1 MNPINLKIVSFL
13 FLLIV
18 DFVFS
23 TPRDYTFRQL
33 RIEDGLSQSTVFA
46 SLQDKTGFM
55 WFGTSSGLNRYD
67 GYKFKVYM
75 HDPGD
80 TNSISDDRIV
90 SLMKDSVGKIW
101 IGTVNGNINRFDHQ
115 TESFRHINIA
125 SYVNK
130 VLKEETGYYDY
141 PMAFS
146 RNHSI
151 TITSIAEDSDG
162 NIWIGTWGNG
172 IILIDKSFGRVEH
185 FYKSS
190 DEDSKLTS
198 NRIMKILMDS
208 DGIIWI
214 GTFGGG
220 LVKALKDNSGKYSF
234 ESYPYQKANGIGIS
248 DSKIITM
255 LNDSKG
261 NLWIGTYY
269 GGLNLLRS
277 EDKNLETNKAE
288 FVKFLPNGTNASVSH
303 HTIMALCEDNLGN
316 IWIGTMGAGLDRYN
330 PNTRLFIN
338 FKHNALNTNSL
349 ADNDVLSL
357 SVDRSGLIWAGS
369 HLGAGI
375 TKIQR
380 NPAKFNLFSHQQ
392 DNPNSLNDN
401 VVWSIYEDV
410 DEILWV
416 ATYRGGLNRIDRS
429 KNSFSF
435 LKNNP
440 KNLNTI
446 SSNHIRAVT
455 EDSFGNLWIGTYNA
469 GLNLLNK
476 KNGTFKRYTNSE
488 SKPGTISANQ
498 IQSILIDKDEYWI
511 GTFGGGLNYIKQSGN
526 PFTTDLSFEHFKSE
540 SDNSNSLSDNRVYK
554 VFKDSK
560 GNIWIGTFGGGLNML
575 DRTTNKFIHYR
586 YDPNDNESL
595 ADDKVLSVAE
605 DSDGF
610 ILVGTYGGAL
620 SRLNLSTGKFER
632 YSRKNGFNASVV
644 YGILEDDKKNQWL
657 STDNG
662 IFRMEYETKKF
673 TRYDLVDGVQSREF
687 SGGAYYK
694 SPRGEFFFGGINGLN
709 YFFPDSIKSSN
720 FQPNLAI
727 TSIKILNEDLTG
739 MPSEISLHYN
749 MNFLTFE
756 FASMDF
762 SEPRN
767 NNYAYKLDGFDKEW
781 NYTGSDNR
789 IANYT
794 NLPPGTYTFRV
805 RGSNSEGV
813 WSLNEATLSILIS
826 PPFWLTWWFITLAIL
841 LAAGLIYYI
850 STMRIKNLLAIEKLK
865 TKLAA
870 DLHDNIGSGL
880 TEISILSELASFKS
894 DSKASEAKKELKIIS
909 DLSRQL
915 VDNMSDIVWVVN
927 PQRDSLHDLI
937 VRLKNYYGETLNS
950 LGISFKVSNLDKLKD
965 IKLPIDFKQNLYLIL
980 KEAIN
985 NAIKH
990 SKCSIIHLD
999 ANARKDVIE
1008 VSVTDDGIGIDENN
1022 IDYGNG
1028 IKNIKQR
1035 AESIGGRVKWKSS
1048 PSQGTS
1054 VRFVGKRTGLIKLKS
1069 LLKNP
1074 K

>member
-1 MNPINLKIVSFL
+1 MKSFYLKLVNVYLLLSAGFL
-13 FLLIV
+13 
-18 DFVFS
+18 FS
-23 TPRDYTFRQL
+23 TPQDYTFRQL

-46 SLQDKTGFM
+46 SLQDRTGFM

-67 GYKFKVYM
+67 GYKFRVYM

-90 SLMKDSVGKIW
+90 SLMEDSEGKMW
-101 IGTVNGNINRFDHQ
+101 IGTINGNINKFDHL
-115 TESFRHINIA
+115 TETFSQFNIA
-125 SYVNK
+125 AYINK
-130 VLKEETGYYDY
+130 ALKEETGYYDY

-151 TITSIAEDSDG
+151 TITSLAEDSDG

-172 IILIDKSFGRVEH
+172 IILVDKSFRKIDH
-185 FYKSS
+185 FYYSFNEESS
-190 DEDSKLTS
+190 LPS
-198 NRIMKILMDS
+198 NRIMKILMDK
-208 DGIIWI
+208 DNFVWI

-220 LVKALKDNSGKYSF
+220 LIRASKFVSGKYLF
-234 ESYPYQKANGIGIS
+234 ESYPHKQSNETGIS

-255 LNDSKG
+255 LNDSQD

-269 GGLNLLRS
+269 GGLNLLTS
-277 EDKNLETNKAE
+277 EEKNKDPDKAA
-288 FVKFLPNGTNASVSH
+288 FVRFIPNGTEVSVSH
-303 HTIMALCEDNLGN
+303 KTIMALCEDNLGN
-316 IWIGTMGAGLDRYN
+316 IWIGTMGTGLDRYN
-330 PNTRLFIN
+330 PKTNLFIN
-338 FKHNALNTNSL
+338 FRHNALNPNSL

-357 SVDRSGLIWAGS
+357 SVDRAGLIWAGS
-369 HLGAGI
+369 HLGSGI

-380 NPAKFNLFSHQQ
+380 NPAKFNLLAHKQ

-401 VVWSIYEDV
+401 VIWSIYEDD

-416 ATYRGGLNRIDRS
+416 ATYRGGLNRIDRR
-429 KNSFSF
+429 KNSFLF
-435 LKNNP
+435 LEYNP
-440 KNLNTI
+440 RNSNTI
-446 SSNHIRAVT
+446 SSNHLRVVT
-455 EDSFGNLWIGTYNA
+455 EDRFGNLWIGTYNT
-469 GLNLLNK
+469 GINLIDKRNYNIRK
-476 KNGTFKRYTNSE
+476 YNHSDSKSGTL
-488 SKPGTISANQ
+488 SANQ
-498 IQSILIDKDEYWI
+498 IQSILIDDDEYWI
-511 GTFGGGLNYIKQSGN
+511 GTFGGGLNYTKISGN
-526 PFTTDLSFEHFKSE
+526 PFTSELIFKHYKSE
-540 SDNSNSLSDNRVYK
+540 TDNPKSLSDNRVYK

-560 GNIWIGTFGGGLNML
+560 ENIWVGTFGGGLNKL
-575 DRTTNKFIHYR
+575 DRKTNEFIHFR
-586 YDPNDNESL
+586 NDPDDNESL
-595 ADDKVLSVAE
+595 ADDKVLSVSE

-620 SRLNLSTGKFER
+620 NRLNPLTGKFER
-632 YSRKNGFNASVV
+632 FSRINGFNASVV
-644 YGILEDDKKNQWL
+644 YGILEDDKKTLWL

-662 IFRMEYETKKF
+662 IFRMDYGTKKF
-673 TRYDLVDGVQSREF
+673 TRYDIFDGVQSREF

-709 YFFPDSIKSSN
+709 YFFPDSIRSSS
-720 FQPNLAI
+720 FQPHLVI
-727 TSIKILNEDLTG
+727 TSIKILNEDYRG
-739 MPSEISLHYN
+739 MPSELNLDYN

-762 SEPRN
+762 SQPRN
-767 NNYAYKLDGFDKEW
+767 NTYAYKLDGFEKEW

-794 NLPPGTYTFRV
+794 NLPPGSYIFRV

-813 WSLNEATLSILIS
+813 WSLNEAALSILIS
-826 PPFWLTWWFITLAIL
+826 PPFWLTWWFITLVIL
-841 LAAGLIYYI
+841 IASGLIYYI
-850 STMRIKNLLAIEKLK
+850 STMRIKNLLEIEKLK

-870 DLHDNIGSGL
+870 DLHDNVGSGL

-894 DSKASEAKKELKIIS
+894 DSKNPEAKKELKIIS
-909 DLSRQL
+909 ELSRQL

-950 LGISFKVSNLDKLKD
+950 LGISFKVSNLEKLKD

-1008 VSVTDDGIGIDENN
+1008 ISVTDDGIGIDENN

-1035 AESIGGRVKWKSS
+1035 AESIGGKVKWKSS

-1054 VRFVGKRTGLIKLKS
+1054 VRFVGKRTGFIKLKS

-1074 K
+1074 E